1 MLTLEERSEL
11 DYVCKCG
18 DSGHDHLST
27 RSGEA
32 PYRVGECKNCYRC
45 DQFALGDEGLLAQ

>member
-1 MLTLEERSEL
+1 MLTQEERSEL

-27 RSGEA
+27 RTGEA
-32 PYRVGECKNCYRC
+32 PYRVGNAKTVTDVNS
-45 DQFALGDEGLLAQ
+45 LH